1 MPASGAGAD
10 RASRRRL
17 MGAGLAWVGMAAWP
31 GAAARAA
38 SLPDAPRAR
47 PAPGGVAW
55 VALGPAPG
63 RPLAW
68 LGEVPLLVWGEPEAW
83 SALIGLAL
91 DQAPGALMLRWQATG
106 MPGEPTRS
114 ARLQI
119 VAHRYAEQRLSVAPG
134 QVDLS
139 PDNLA
144 RYQREKAQQQ
154 AVLATYSADPP
165 AGLRMAAPVLGP
177 RSGSFGLRRVFNGQ
191 ARAPHSG
198 MDIAAPSGT
207 PVAAP
212 LAGRVIDCG
221 DYFFNGKTVWL
232 DHGAGLLSM
241 VCHLSAIQVQVG
253 ERCDSGQVLG
263 AVGATGRATGPH
275 LHWSVSLNRAL
286 VDPALFL

>member
-1 MPASGAGAD
+1 MPAAGAGAGA
-10 RASRRRL
+10 ASRRGL
-17 MGAGLAWVGMAAWP
+17 LGASLAWAGLGAWP

-38 SLPDAPRAR
+38 EPSQVPLQRL
-47 PAPGGVAW
+47 APGGVAW
-55 VALGPAPG
+55 VALGPAPA

-68 LGEVPLLVWGEPEAW
+68 LGQVPLLVWGGPAAW
-83 SALIGLAL
+83 SALVGLGL
-91 DQAPGALMLRWQATG
+91 DQTPGALMLRWQATG
-106 MPGEPTRS
+106 SPGEPTRT
-114 ARLQI
+114 ALLQ
-119 VAHRYAEQRLSVAPG
+119 VGAHRYAEQRLTVAPG

-154 AVLATYSADPP
+154 AVIATYSADLPT
-165 AGLRMAAPVLGP
+165 GLRMVAPVMGP

-198 MDIAAPSGT
+198 MDIAAPGGT
-207 PVAAP
+207 PVSAP
-212 LAGRVIDCG
+212 LPGRVIDCG
-221 DYFFNGKTVWL
+221 DYFFNGQTVWL

-253 ERCDSGQVLG
+253 EVCDTGQPLG
-263 AVGATGRATGPH
+263 AVGATGRTTGPH